1 VKRSARL
8 LQPVPT
14 LDRRIAHRVA
24 FLVQRQERRIAD
36 TAPQR
41 GAIRGE
47 RIDLAVTR

>member
-1 VKRSARL
+1 MATTS
-8 LQPVPT
+8 LQPVPA
-14 LDRRIAHRVA
+14 LDRRITDRGT
-24 FLVQRQERRIAD
+24 FLVQRQERRIAG